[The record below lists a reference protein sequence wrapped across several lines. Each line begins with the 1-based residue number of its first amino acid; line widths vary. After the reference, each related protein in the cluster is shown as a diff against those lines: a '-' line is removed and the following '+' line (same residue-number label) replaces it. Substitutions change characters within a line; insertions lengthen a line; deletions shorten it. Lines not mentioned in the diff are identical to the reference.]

1 MRLHLIFIISAWFV
15 CLGFASAASE
25 SSDPATT
32 EQPSDLEAD
41 LIKAGEMNTEGLPSS
56 VRSVLDQYY
65 VASMGGEGNWKQVQ
79 SLRFKG
85 ELETAEG
92 IIFDFSA
99 FMKKPNLC
107 KAVISSKSVRF
118 RYTLAFNGED
128 AWQSTFDPSTGEQVS
143 DMPEAEAS
151 NFKRD
156 AWFGG
161 QLLYPT
167 LKGKEIEQGET
178 YRKDGVPLVDLK
190 VTTRLGAEITY
201 TIALDGFIEVA
212 RSHFN
217 QVNGEIEVSEYSDFR
232 EVDGLS
238 IPFLTVLSIDG
249 VDIQTIR
256 TTTVEVNCGVA
267 SWIFDRP

>member
-25 SSDPATT
+25 SSDPAAT

-41 LIKAGEMNTEGLPSS
+41 LIKAGEMNTEGLPNS

-65 VASMGGEGNWKQVQ
+65 VASMGGEENWKQVQ

-99 FMKKPNLC
+99 YMKKPNLC
-107 KAVISSKSVRF
+107 KAVISSKGLSF
-118 RYTLAFNGED
+118 RYTLAFDGED
-128 AWQSTFDPSTGEQVS
+128 AWQSTYDPSTGEQVS

-167 LKGKEIEQGET
+167 LKGKEIEQGAT
-178 YRKDGVPLVDLK
+178 YRKDGVPVVDLN
-190 VTTRLGAEITY
+190 VTSRLGSKLTY
-201 TIALDGFIEVA
+201 TIALDGFIEIA
-212 RSHFN
+212 RKHFN
-217 QVNGEIEVSEYSDFR
+217 RVNGQIEVSEYSDFR
-232 EVDGLS
+232 EVSGIS
-238 IPFLTVLSIDG
+238 IPFLTVLSSDG
-249 VDIQTIR
+249 VVIQTIR
-256 TTTVEVNCGVA
+256 TTTVEVNRGVA
-267 SWIFDRP
+267 SWMFDRP